1 MAWIQSGDWMNL
13 PEYVARFLITELP
26 CNILTTLLSAM
37 GIKGHSKLN
46 HPLKA
51 ELFLKHMGRS
61 DEEIKEIL
69 ENLHVRTR
77 KRKEEQEE
85 RAREDGEEPPS
96 LEFWLGGMNGM
107 LRLFMQTSLIVIA

>member
-1 MAWIQSGDWMNL
+1 MANVKIVGESTLAWIQSGDWLSL
-13 PEYVARFLITELP
+13 PEYVASCLITELP
-26 CNILTTLLSAM
+26 CNILSSLLSAM

-51 ELFLKHMGRS
+51 ELFLKHMKRS
-61 DEEIKEIL
+61 EEEIKEIL

-85 RAREDGEEPPS
+85 RAREGEEPP
-96 LEFWLGGMNGM
+96 ED
-107 LRLFMQTSLIVIA
+107 